1 MFLSN
6 NLAHLAF
13 HLFHFI
19 SVCCFFFFFFV
30 LLQMLNGELK
40 QLYTAITRARVN
52 LWIFDEDND
61 KRAPAF
67 KYFIK
72 REFVQVVKADEKKGK
87 VILKQDS
94 NRTVYSA
101 FRLYNKEG

>member
-13 HLFHFI
+13 HLFN
-19 SVCCFFFFFFV
+19 SVFFV
-30 LLQMLNGELK
+30 LLQLLNGELK

-52 LWIFDEDND
+52 LWIFDEDRD

-72 REFVQVVKADEKKGK
+72 RKFVEVVKTDEKKGK
-87 VILKQDS
+87 VVVKL
-94 NRTVYSA
+94 T
-101 FRLYNKEG
+101 

>member
-1 MFLSN
+1 MSLSN
-6 NLAHLAF
+6 NLTHLV
-13 HLFHFI
+13 FI
-19 SVCCFFFFFFV
+19 LLYFDFVVLV

-52 LWIFDEDND
+52 LWIFDENSE

-72 REFVQVVKADEKKGK
+72 RGLVQVVKTDENKGK
-87 VILKQDS
+87 GIIKLP
-94 NRTVYSA
+94 
-101 FRLYNKEG
+101 